1 MKRTCPRCEGSGQCA
16 DCQGQGFVVCVSC
29 EGSGERSSSR
39 GASYPCRNCKGTGK
53 MECNPKCA
61 SCEGSGEITEALQRK
76 VRDKYDPQFDR
87 TLPRTALT
95 FAVSFVCIF
104 LYVLGAFKPSAG
116 DWLRANWSNLSN
128 LWNIQPWRMLTY
140 ALLHGGLLHLLFN
153 LSTILRIGPVVEG
166 YYGSRRYVLIIL
178 LTALIGGLTSALG
191 HQGTP
196 VLSVGLS
203 GVIYGLMGVIGGAYY
218 RYRAFDWHQVSNLLT
233 WIVVWALVSFNW
245 SGSVDHW
252 CHLGGFLAG
261 FAYAWLTRRPSGR

>member
-1 MKRTCPRCEGSGQCA
+1 
-16 DCQGQGFVVCVSC
+16 
-29 EGSGERSSSR
+29 
-39 GASYPCRNCKGTGK
+39 